1 MAVGAYPTSMLS
13 QEARALLT
21 RLARVRPF
29 ALVEPM
35 VPAANL
41 LPAAQSAIER
51 HLMGGRRE
59 LRRMVDAFIGWLQG
73 PGAARASAAEAQ
85 RRFSYLRLKFNA
97 VLTQF
102 DLFNDVITQRS
113 ENESGVW
120 LSGLDVVS
128 ADALSLPGAYY
139 VAPPI
144 VCYLDRGPGAAIRR
158 ARTRLPGGGENPV
171 AVIRVPRERM
181 IGSGIASSLVHEVGH
196 QAAALLDLVAS
207 LAPVLRGL
215 QHGAGANALA
225 WQLFERWL
233 SEIVADFWSVAR
245 IGVAAPMGLMAVV
258 SLPRAFVFRLN
269 VDDPHPVPWIRVK
282 LSCAMGEALYPHPQ
296 WKRLAALWE
305 AYYPPRGLDAESLR
319 LLERLQAVLPAFVTV
334 LVQHRPAALR
344 GRTLAEA
351 LQVSQRQPARLA
363 SLFRL
368 WCRHPEQMYRASP
381 SLAFA
386 VIGQARSDSRLSPED
401 EAVLLGKLLT
411 HWALVSTLDMSSTC
425 AAASDSIH
433 TRPAGLALFQ
443 SNRRLTITQGA

>member
-1 MAVGAYPTSMLS
+1 MTIGAYPAWMLA

-29 ALVEPM
+29 ALVEAM

-51 HLMGGRRE
+51 HLIAGRHE
-59 LRRMVDAFIGWLQG
+59 LRRMVRGFLAWLQS
-73 PGAARASAAEAQ
+73 PDARQATAAEAQ
-85 RRFSYLRLKFNA
+85 RRFAYLRLKFNA

-113 ENESGVW
+113 EYESGVW

-128 ADALSLPGAYY
+128 ADALALPGGYY
-139 VAPPI
+139 EPPPI
-144 VCYLDRGPGAAIRR
+144 ICYLDRGPGAAIRR

-207 LAPVLRGL
+207 LRPVLRGL
-215 QHGAGANALA
+215 QHGAGASALA
-225 WQLFERWL
+225 WQLFERWI

-269 VDDPHPVPWIRVK
+269 VDDPHPVPWLRVK
-282 LSCAMGEALYPHPQ
+282 LSCAMGDALYPHPQ
-296 WKRLAALWE
+296 WQRLAALWE
-305 AYYPPRGLDAESLR
+305 SFYPTQGLDAETLR
-319 LLERLQAVLPAFVTV
+319 LLARLQAILPAFVTV
-334 LVQHRPAALR
+334 LVEHRPAALR
-344 GRTLAEA
+344 GKTLTQALRVAE
-351 LQVSQRQPARLA
+351 RQPARLTT
-363 SLFRL
+363 LYHL
-368 WCRHPEQMYRASP
+368 WCRRPEQMYRAPP
-381 SLAFA
+381 SLVFA
-386 VIGQARSDSRLSPED
+386 VIGQARADGRLNPED
-401 EAVLLGKLLT
+401 EAVLIGKLLT
-411 HWALVSTLDMSSTC
+411 HWALASTLDTTSAC
-425 AAASDSIH
+425 AAVARAPALRP
-433 TRPAGLALFQ
+433 RPALLQFDHQ
-443 SNRRLTITQGA
+443 LTFTQGE